1 MFFFGFIVK
10 QSGCFATVSHL
21 AIKMT
26 DVKMLSDVIQCF
38 GLSKQRMWADVSRCE
53 QMRVHDIL
61 EEQMRLNAILS
72 NNS

>member
-1 MFFFGFIVK
+1 
-10 QSGCFATVSHL
+10 
-21 AIKMT
+21 
-26 DVKMLSDVIQCF
+26 MLSDVIQCF